1 MTTPLIVIT
10 RDRLSYTLRCL
21 ESFARQ
27 DLDIHIV
34 DHGSTWE
41 PMVDWLRSCPY
52 PVHYR
57 GDQVPGSLWA
67 WDGLQ
72 RIVGGLGSRR
82 YLVTDPDIVLD
93 DDIPAD
99 WLRRMHDELDS
110 PGLIKVGLG
119 LRLDDLPDTDL
130 SGKVRGWELA
140 FWQHRTDSRRAW
152 RAPVDTTIALYQGRG
167 VAPDFAI
174 HPAARLDAPYLAR
187 HLPWYQDLDPAETD
201 HYRAHALPGTSH
213 WINGG
218 W

>member
-1 MTTPLIVIT
+1 MTPLIVIT

-41 PMVDWLRSCPY
+41 PMVDWLATCPY

-57 GDQVPGSLWA
+57 GDQTPQSLWQ

-99 WLRRMHDELDS
+99 WLLRMHDELNS

-187 HLPWYQDLDPAETD
+187 HLPWYQDLDPAETQ
-201 HYRAHALPGTSH
+201 HYRDHALPGTSH